1 MTYIPVQGGL
11 GNQLFIFAMAHYLE
25 EEFDLD
31 VVLTFKRDKHNEG
44 HRDNYLEEFLENC
57 THNITIKDGS
67 MLNRFLR
74 IIDKID
80 SLSPSTARSLKL
92 LSKFV
97 DFHEPEEF
105 KSPNLRRSRIIRG
118 FFQSSELVDQVWPK
132 LRAEFAKTI
141 QLEHERMIN
150 NMEISELR
158 NQDEYQ
164 CIHIRRGDYL
174 ENSKTIGVLSEEYF
188 RRNAS
193 SEMRTIITTD
203 TFDETSFG
211 AEFSNLV
218 LLNQNAINPVQA
230 VAIMSYSNRLIMS
243 NSTLSW
249 WGSRLAL
256 ENGGSVIAPRP
267 WFISR
272 EANSRHI
279 LHDARFKYSESI
291 FESR

>member
-25 EEFDLD
+25 EEYGLD
-31 VVLTFKRDKHNEG
+31 VVLTFKRDKHNQG
-44 HRDNYLEEFLENC
+44 HRDNYLEKFLENC
-57 THNITIKDGS
+57 THNIIIKDGS

-80 SLSPSTARSLKL
+80 SLSHPAARQLKL
-92 LSKFV
+92 FSKFV
-97 DFHEPEEF
+97 DFHDPEEF
-105 KSPNLRRSRIIRG
+105 KSPNLRRSRIVRG
-118 FFQSSELVDQVWPK
+118 FFQSSELVDKVWPK
-132 LRAEFAKTI
+132 IRAEFAKTI
-141 QLEHERMIN
+141 QLEHQRMIN
-150 NMEISELR
+150 NLVISELR

-174 ENSKTIGVLSEEYF
+174 ENSKTIGVLSKEYF
-188 RRNAS
+188 HRNSS
-193 SEMRTIITTD
+193 SELRTIITTD
-203 TFDETSFG
+203 TFDDPSFC

-218 LLNQNAINPVQA
+218 LLKQNEINPVQA
-230 VAIMSYSNRLIMS
+230 VAIMSYSNRFIMS

-267 WFISR
+267 WFIST
-272 EANSRHI
+272 ETNSRQI
-279 LHDARFKYSESI
+279 LHDARFQYSESI
-291 FESR
+291 FES

>member
-25 EEFDLD
+25 EEYDLD
-31 VVLTFKRDKHNEG
+31 VVLTFKRDKHNQG
-44 HRDNYLEEFLENC
+44 HRDNYLEEFLKNC

-92 LSKFV
+92 LTKFV
-97 DFHEPEEF
+97 DFHDAEEF
-105 KSPNLRRSRIIRG
+105 KRPNLRSSRIVRG

-141 QLEHERMIN
+141 QLEHQCMIN
-150 NMEISELR
+150 NMEISKLR
-158 NQDEYQ
+158 NSDEYQ

-174 ENSKTIGVLSEEYF
+174 ENSKTIGVLSKEYF
-188 RRNAS
+188 LRNVS

-203 TFDETSFG
+203 TFDDPSFC

-218 LLNQNAINPVQA
+218 LLNQNEINPVQA
-230 VAIMSYSNRLIMS
+230 VALMSYSNRLVMS

-256 ENGGSVIAPRP
+256 EYGGSVIAPRP
-267 WFISR
+267 WFIST
-272 EANSRHI
+272 ETNPKQI
-279 LHDARFKYSESI
+279 LYDFRFQYSESI
-291 FESR
+291 FES